1 MLSAC
6 LLRHL
11 ACCRKSRGDLSSK
24 SSYLLEPRPS
34 RRTPLSDRR
43 LRPLFHITSRI
54 ARDHRLQEIRRGHD
68 WIRSSC
74 APPALCS
81 HKRSALEGQS
91 EARSPGPIACF
102 CFEVLLNLSIELP
115 APDGPGLF
123 VHVRVR
129 PFEDGGYLTPISE
142 ADLPRRRRATLSS
155 TVPGL
160 SRTEALLVKGRVSS
174 QPF

>member
-1 MLSAC
+1 MDEPDAVGLKKCVASISAFPCRNQSDSFRHAQCMPAQAPGLLQKVSRRSVLCMLSAC

-74 APPALCS
+74 APPALCI

-102 CFEVLLNLSIELP
+102 F
-115 APDGPGLF
+115 
-123 VHVRVR
+123 
-129 PFEDGGYLTPISE
+129 
-142 ADLPRRRRATLSS
+142 
-155 TVPGL
+155 
-160 SRTEALLVKGRVSS
+160 
-174 QPF
+174 